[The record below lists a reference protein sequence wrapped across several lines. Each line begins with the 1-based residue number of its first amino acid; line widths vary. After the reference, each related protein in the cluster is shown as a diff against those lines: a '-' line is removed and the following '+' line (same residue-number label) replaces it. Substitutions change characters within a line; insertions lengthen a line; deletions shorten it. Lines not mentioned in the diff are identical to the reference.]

1 MRSFSDTSPQTPP
14 KCCSFQG
21 SALERTASEALPP
34 NPVDTYRFRIWDTA
48 GRACETVGYEAE
60 PRKHLLE
67 FSEKSPFS
75 RRFWILIG
83 LSFTL
88 ILSANSSWGQQSFQL
103 HAPGIQTPSFAI
115 VHPSGMLLIRDAS
128 KQETIYRRDEK
139 FDSGDALWIGYY
151 SSQARQ
157 ALQWPA
163 SNRGAMRI
171 GSLDNSNQW
180 SFRTSRMTIQTQ
192 SPPSSRDEVLP
203 DNSQLNANLGIDSN
217 INRLSGNGPTAD
229 GIRAGGFGG
238 SGIRAGGFGA
248 GSGFVLP
255 MDPNQ
260 APVPI
265 QLGMGDPSRRRFLA
279 RNSYGTLGVV
289 PQTALGNQSWYIVPL
304 ANGLARIQ
312 YYDNQTWLGLGCA
325 ANSQILTLSAVSGN
339 VNQLWRVNASP
350 GNMGAYTFESIM
362 YPGLGLSFIGNGLQ
376 LAPINYSSY
385 QQWWPV
391 APQLPVVQPLYRSVS
406 QNVVSNPPL
415 EPARVVLQ
423 NTHSDT
429 IIVLLADLRGGGGS
443 KKIRIPSGASE
454 TVSLD
459 RDSGATIVETFEVR
473 SLSGFWERSESRI
486 AVPPASLYDVSVYE
500 VFLQSIAIDRTGSS
514 PNPIEDVNYQP
525 RSIGLFVIPPGNQ
538 MANNGVLDVYRT
550 ANAARNP
557 GSVRRLQQE
566 DHEKPNASAPV
577 DPLKAILKE
586 FEGKRAAF

>member
-1 MRSFSDTSPQTPP
+1 MR
-14 KCCSFQG
+14 
-21 SALERTASEALPP
+21 
-34 NPVDTYRFRIWDTA
+34 I
-48 GRACETVGYEAE
+48 
-60 PRKHLLE
+60 
-67 FSEKSPFS
+67 FS
-75 RRFWILIG
+75 RHFWILIC
-83 LSFTL
+83 LLLASIFN
-88 ILSANSSWGQQSFQL
+88 ADASWGQQTFQL
-103 HAPGIQTPSFAI
+103 RAPGVQTPSFAI

-128 KQETIYRRDEK
+128 NQETIYRRDEK
-139 FDSGDALWIGYY
+139 FDSGDSLWVGYY

-163 SNRGAMRI
+163 SNSGAMRI

-192 SPPSSRDEVLP
+192 SPTSPLKEALP
-203 DNSQLNANLGIDSN
+203 NNGQLRTYLGNDSN
-217 INRLSGNGPTAD
+217 INRPSGGVTTSP

-238 SGIRAGGFGA
+238 TGFG
-248 GSGFVLP
+248 SGADFVLP

-304 ANGLARIQ
+304 ATGLARIQ
-312 YYDNQTWLGLGCA
+312 YYDNQTWLGLGCD
-325 ANSQILTLSAVSGN
+325 ANSQVLTLSAVGGN
-339 VNQLWRVNASP
+339 ANQLWRVKACP

-362 YPGLGLSFIGNGLQ
+362 FPGLGLSFIGNGLQ
-376 LAPINYSSY
+376 LAPINYSPY

-406 QNVVSNPPL
+406 QNVGPNPPL
-415 EPARVVLQ
+415 EPARVILQ
-423 NTHSDT
+423 NSHSDT
-429 IIVLLADLRGGGGS
+429 IIVLLTDLRGGVGS

-454 TVSLD
+454 AVNLD
-459 RDSGATIVETFEVR
+459 RDSGATIIETFEVR
-473 SLSGFWERSESRI
+473 SLNGFWERSESRI
-486 AVPPASLYDVSVYE
+486 AVPPTSLYDVSVYE

-514 PNPIEDVNYQP
+514 PNPIEDINYQP

-538 MANNGVLDVYRT
+538 IADNGVLDVYRT

-557 GSVRRLQQE
+557 GAVRRLQQE
-566 DHEKPNASAPV
+566 DYEKPNASAPA